1 MYVLLTSIRQSAVSL
16 VSPLRVRQ
24 VLLALLALA
33 LTQAPVTAQET
44 TQELPQSPYVWP
56 QTIVYKR
63 RALAGL
69 KQFSRLT
76 NYGLQK
82 WGLIDASGKVV
93 LPANYDQITDI
104 GDQVFLVANNAKAS
118 EIPKYW
124 FFDCSSKKL
133 STNSFLS
140 DEELFYG
147 SEGLIG
153 FRKRDEPDFSGIH
166 KIGFY
171 NFQHEIVIPER
182 YYQASEFRDGLAMVS
197 PEIRGT
203 DKPFRWQFID
213 KKGNVVAPEI
223 FPVSLFY
230 NGLAI
235 ASPYVV
241 SEAQAKVGTHSSS
254 ASVSLS
260 PSSQRKY
267 GLINRQFKF
276 VVKPIYRHLQLVV
289 KNVYAA
295 QSNESNHY
303 IAMSPSGE
311 KLFDF
316 PNGISKFTRFDENSN
331 NLIVAEFAA
340 TKDELNG
347 VTSPVGAVLD
357 ANGKVIVPPKY
368 IVGSIE
374 NGEIQ
379 LFENTA
385 FQNRAS
391 GVMNFKGQ
399 WLKPMVYPSRHF
411 NSNVWKKQYRDH
423 NYMDQ
428 FAYFLND
435 YNLIG
440 MDRATLVNLLGAGS
454 DLGDEIGY
462 SLYIGFGCARTG
474 RGFIVDCSDGKVKR
488 WRFAQAFDREPYAW
502 YTENMVF
509 RSGSFET
516 GLVPKARTGAH

>member
-1 MYVLLTSIRQSAVSL
+1 MSLKSL

-33 LTQAPVTAQET
+33 LTPAPVTALEAAS
-44 TQELPQSPYVWP
+44 ESLQSPYVWP
-56 QTIVYKR
+56 QKIVYKR
-63 RALAGL
+63 RTLTGL
-69 KQFSRLT
+69 NQFDRLT

-93 LPANYDQITDI
+93 LPANYDQITEI
-104 GDQVFLVANNAKAS
+104 GDQVFLVANNARAS

-133 STNSFLS
+133 STNSFLC

-203 DKPFRWQFID
+203 EKPFRWQFID

-230 NGLAI
+230 NGFAI

-241 SEAQAKVGTHSSS
+241 PEANTQVGTHSLS
-254 ASVSLS
+254 ASLSLS
-260 PSSQRKY
+260 PSPQRKY
-267 GLINRQFKF
+267 GLVNRQFKF
-276 VVKPIYRHLQLVV
+276 VVKPIYLHLQLVA
-289 KNVYAA
+289 KDVYAA
-295 QSNESNHY
+295 QSNESSHY
-303 IAMSPSGE
+303 IAISPSGE

-331 NLIVAEFAA
+331 NLIVAEFA
-340 TKDELNG
+340 TTEDEWSG
-347 VTSPVGAVLD
+347 GISPAGAVFD
-357 ANGKVIVPPKY
+357 VNGKMIVPPKY
-368 IVGSIE
+368 VVGSIE

-379 LFENTA
+379 LFEHTA
-385 FQNRAS
+385 FQDRAF

-399 WLKPMVYPSRHF
+399 WLKPMVYSSRHF

-474 RGFIVDCSDGKVKR
+474 RGFIVDCTDGKVKR
-488 WRFAQAFDREPYAW
+488 WRFAQGFDREPHAW

-509 RSGSFET
+509 KPNGLFRNE
-516 GLVPKARTGAH
+516 LVPKTMNKTCR